1 VRFNLNK
8 KKVVTSLSFEPR
20 TYSIWF

>member
-1 VRFNLNK
+1 MRFNLNK
-8 KKVVTSLSFEPR
+8 KVTPLSLEPR